1 MPQPDFDFWAGFWK
15 ALLGEDGARELAQH
29 FLDMGP
35 EARAELEMFQGHDP
49 AEVARTLTA
58 RAAPAPPPR
67 SSPFLATTDGKLVA
81 RRISP
86 PRDNI
91 ID

>member
-1 MPQPDFDFWAGFWK
+1 MPQPDFDFLAGFWK

-35 EARAELEMFQGHDP
+35 EARAELDIFHGRDP
-49 AEVARTLTA
+49 AEVARTLTE
-58 RAAPAPPPR
+58 RAAPAPQPR

-81 RRISP
+81 RKVP
-86 PRDNI
+86 LRDNI